1 MLHSTLYTLFTNHT
15 TPYYTTYMITS
26 EQVIPIGRITR
37 THGKRGEIQCLTS
50 NEYWDNAEATF
61 LILSINNILVPF
73 RVLDW
78 RGKGSDSLIFQLDR
92 FTDEQAAQQ
101 LVGCQ
106 AYMLASDISD
116 QDEILPTWQ
125 SLLGYQV
132 LDTDQ
137 GELGTIIHV
146 DETTINTL
154 VTLDNDQLIPLHEDF
169 IIKIEPTKKRLTI
182 CLPFIF
188 NAQ

>member
-1 MLHSTLYTLFTNHT
+1 
-15 TPYYTTYMITS
+15 MITK
-26 EQVIPIGRITR
+26 EEVIAIGRITR

-50 NEYWDNAEATF
+50 NEFWDNADATF
-61 LILSINNILVPF
+61 LILNIDNILVPF

-78 RGKGSDSLIFQLDR
+78 RGKGSDSLIFQLDHI
-92 FTDEQAAQQ
+92 TDEQSAQA
-101 LVGCQ
+101 LIGCQ
-106 AYMLASDISD
+106 ADMLKADTCEE
-116 QDEILPTWQ
+116 DELLPTWQ
-125 SLLGYQV
+125 SLVGYRI

-137 GELGTIIHV
+137 GELGTIVHV

-169 IIKIEPTKKRLTI
+169 IINIDPENELLTI

-188 NAQ
+188 HAQ

>member
-1 MLHSTLYTLFTNHT
+1 
-15 TPYYTTYMITS
+15 MITN
-26 EQVIPIGRITR
+26 EQVISIGRITR
-37 THGKRGEIQCLTS
+37 THGKRGEIQCLTT
-50 NEYWDNAEATF
+50 NEYWDNADATF

-92 FTDEQAAQQ
+92 ITDEQSA
-101 LVGCQ
+101 LPLIGCQ
-106 AYMLASDISD
+106 AYMLVSNLNEE
-116 QDEILPTWQ
+116 DEILPTWQ
-125 SLLGYQV
+125 SLVGYRV

-137 GELGTIIHV
+137 GELGKIIHV
-146 DETTINTL
+146 DESTINTL

-169 IIKIEPTKKRLTI
+169 IMDIKAEEKQLII

>member
-1 MLHSTLYTLFTNHT
+1 
-15 TPYYTTYMITS
+15 MITN
-26 EQVIPIGRITR
+26 EQVISIGKITR

-50 NEYWDNAEATF
+50 NEYWENADATF
-61 LILSINNILVPF
+61 LILNIDNILVPF

-78 RGKGSDSLIFQLDR
+78 RGKGSDSLIFQIDR
-92 FTDEQAAQQ
+92 VTDEQMAQQ

-106 AYMLASDISD
+106 AYMLASDLNEE
-116 QDEILPTWQ
+116 DELMPTWQ
-125 SLLGYQV
+125 SLTGYTV

-169 IIKIEPTKKRLTI
+169 IINIEPEKKLLTI

-188 NAQ
+188 TK

>member
-1 MLHSTLYTLFTNHT
+1 
-15 TPYYTTYMITS
+15 MITN
-26 EQVIPIGRITR
+26 EQVISIGRITR

-92 FTDEQAAQQ
+92 ITDEQSA
-101 LVGCQ
+101 LPLIGCQ
-106 AYMLASDISD
+106 AYMLVSNLNEE
-116 QDEILPTWQ
+116 DEILPTWQ
-125 SLLGYQV
+125 SLTGYRV
-132 LDTDQ
+132 HDTDQ

-154 VTLDNDQLIPLHEDF
+154 ITLNSKQLIPLHEDF
-169 IIKIEPTKKRLTI
+169 IVNIEPDKQLITI
-182 CLPFIF
+182 CLPFLF
-188 NAQ
+188 TKE

>member
-1 MLHSTLYTLFTNHT
+1 
-15 TPYYTTYMITS
+15 MITN
-26 EQVIPIGRITR
+26 EQVISIGKITR
-37 THGKRGEIQCLTS
+37 THGKRGEVQCLTS
-50 NEYWDNAEATF
+50 NEYWENADATF
-61 LILSINNILVPF
+61 LILSIDNILVPF

-78 RGKGSDSLIFQLDR
+78 RGKGSDSLIFQIDR
-92 FTDEQAAQQ
+92 ITDEQMAQQ

-106 AYMLASDISD
+106 AYMLASDLNEE
-116 QDEILPTWQ
+116 DELMPTWQ
-125 SLLGYQV
+125 SLTGYSV

-137 GELGTIIHV
+137 GKLGTIIHV

-169 IIKIEPTKKRLTI
+169 IINIEPDKKLLTI

>member
-1 MLHSTLYTLFTNHT
+1 
-15 TPYYTTYMITS
+15 MITNQ
-26 EQVIPIGRITR
+26 QVIAIGHITR

-50 NEYWDNAEATF
+50 NEYWDNAQATF

-73 RVLDW
+73 RVLNW

-92 FTDEQAAQQ
+92 INDELSAQP
-101 LVGCQ
+101 LIGCQ
-106 AYMLASDISD
+106 AYMLASDLSEE
-116 QDEILPTWQ
+116 DELLPTWQ
-125 SLLGYQV
+125 SLTGYSV

-154 VTLDNDQLIPLHEDF
+154 ITLDNELLIPLHEDF
-169 IIKIEPTKKRLTI
+169 IIDIDQTNKLLTI
-182 CLPFIF
+182 CLPFLCTT
-188 NAQ
+188 Q